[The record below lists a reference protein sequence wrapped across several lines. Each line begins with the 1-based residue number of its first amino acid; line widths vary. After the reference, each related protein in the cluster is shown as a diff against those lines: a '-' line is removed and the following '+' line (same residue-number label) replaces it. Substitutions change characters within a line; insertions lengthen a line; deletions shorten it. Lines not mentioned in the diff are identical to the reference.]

1 VTAITLT
8 DLEGQEHRL
17 PSGGADHLTL
27 LVLLKTSCGSCK
39 TAFPFVQR
47 LAARYDG
54 RLTVWGVSQSD
65 AAKTRQFAER
75 YGCTFPFLLDHDL
88 SAARSY
94 NPTGVPAFYLHGMDG
109 ELLLHTEAFNRV
121 ELERLNALIAE
132 HLNVPVATLF
142 TTEDSGPAFRPA
154 CESNHRLAAA
164 GLLDVGA

>member
-1 VTAITLT
+1 MTTFRLT
-8 DLEGQEHRL
+8 DLDGQEHQF
-17 PSGGADHLTL
+17 PSSDAGHLTL

-47 LAARYDG
+47 LATRYAG

-65 AAKTRQFAER
+65 AARTRQFAER

-88 SAARSY
+88 RVASSY
-94 NPTGVPAFYLHGMDG
+94 DPAGVPAYYLLGMDG
-109 ELLLHTEAFNRV
+109 DLLLHTEAFNRV

-132 HLNVPVATLF
+132 QLDAPVAALF
-142 TTEDSGPAFRPA
+142 TAEDSGPAFRPA

-164 GLLDVGA
+164 GLLDTEA

>member
-1 VTAITLT
+1 VTAFTLT
-8 DLEGQEHRL
+8 DLDGQERHF
-17 PSGGADHLTL
+17 PPGGAGQLTL

-75 YGCTFPFLLDHDL
+75 YGCSFPFLLDQDL
-88 SAARSY
+88 RVARSY
-94 NPTGVPAFYLHGMDG
+94 DPTGVPAFYLHGEDG
-109 ELLLHTEAFNRV
+109 ALLLHTEAFNRV

-132 HLNVPVATLF
+132 LLNVPVTALF
-142 TTEDSGPAFRPA
+142 TSEDSGPAFRPA

-164 GLLDVGA
+164 GLLDAEA